1 MKLTN
6 TTYQTQNWTLFLWFL
21 RWSLFDAINIQDLCF
36 HFMFKPL
43 AVINE
48 IQKFLRLL
56 FKKKKNKSTY
66 FLIFLCF
73 YLMPFD
79 KLMKTMLLSNT
90 EQKNRTTLLTYC

>member
-1 MKLTN
+1 MPLTSKI
-6 TTYQTQNWTLFLWFL
+6 YVFTLCLNHL
-21 RWSLFDAINIQDLCF
+21 QSS
-36 HFMFKPL
+36 
-43 AVINE
+43 VINE